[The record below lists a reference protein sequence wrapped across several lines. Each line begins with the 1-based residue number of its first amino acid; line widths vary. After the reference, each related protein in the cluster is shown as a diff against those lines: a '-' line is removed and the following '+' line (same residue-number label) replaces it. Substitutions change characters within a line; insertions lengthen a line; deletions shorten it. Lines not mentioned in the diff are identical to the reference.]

1 MRVQHSCKK
10 HSYNNYHSMKIQN
23 IAYYNVPRF
32 KKRESGDSQKLN
44 AMTAACKPVM
54 YKHVDVKAQ

>member
-1 MRVQHSCKK
+1 
-10 HSYNNYHSMKIQN
+10 MKIQN